1 MDKMSRQCKSAK
13 TGAMASYHVVP
24 VRMETREDVISEKKR
39 GWTTFFSSPKQRYYY
54 VKIFWSDGATIPLE
68 TTFGEGKKMILTA
81 RVTWLMRNNRGVLS
95 DNNRGPRTEPRG
107 TPDLKWAAEE
117 QGSGRA
123 DSSQFTWA

>member
-1 MDKMSRQCKSAK
+1 MEQRSRL
-13 TGAMASYHVVP
+13 
-24 VRMETREDVISEKKR
+24 
-39 GWTTFFSSPKQRYYY
+39 KQ
-54 VKIFWSDGATIPLE
+54 P
-68 TTFGEGKKMILTA
+68 FGEGKEMILTA

-107 TPDLKWAAEE
+107 TPDLEWAAEE